1 MKIADK
7 NTKAVD
13 LVREAL
19 EKAKEFEDYHC
30 FISMN
35 EARALERAKE
45 IDGKIARGEK
55 VGRLAGVPYALKD
68 NYLSREGV
76 TTAAA
81 RMLDNFPSPITA
93 TAVAKLE
100 AEGAIMIGRANLD
113 AYAHGSSTE
122 NSYFGPSH
130 NAVDFERV
138 PGGSSGGSASAVALG
153 IVQFALGSDT
163 GGSIRQPASYNGVW
177 GMKPTYGTVSRYG
190 IVAMASSTDVM
201 GCFANTAD
209 DVDLVMSIMAGKD
222 PKDSTTLDDFWNR
235 ELEDAKPKKKKIG
248 IIKDFMGDGVNP
260 EVVNAVKDYAA
271 KMKKAGFEVEEIEMP
286 IMKYGLAIYYIVQP
300 AEVASNLSRY
310 DGVRYGHRAAEITDL
325 DSVYSKTR
333 DEGFMPE
340 NKRRIM
346 IGNFV
351 LSSGFFDAYY
361 LKAQKA
367 RTLLINAYNEAFE
380 KYDALLCAVAPAPAF
395 KFGEK
400 TNDPLQMYMEDVM
413 SVPPSMAGLPAL
425 AAPAGK
431 SKDGLPIGIQLVGPR
446 KSDQMLLNIAKTVA
460 EVK

>member
-7 NTKAVD
+7 DTKAVD

-35 EARALERAKE
+35 EARALERARE
-45 IDGKIARGEK
+45 IDEKIAKGEK
-55 VGRLAGVPYALKD
+55 VGLLAGVPYALKD

-122 NSYFGPSH
+122 NSYFGPSR
-130 NAVDFERV
+130 NAVDKTRV
-138 PGGSSGGSASAVALG
+138 PGGSSGGSASAVTLG

-190 IVAMASSTDVM
+190 VVAMASSTDVM
-201 GCFANTAD
+201 GCFANNAD
-209 DVDLVMSIMAGKD
+209 DVDLVMRIMAGKD
-222 PKDSTTLDDFWNR
+222 PKDSTTLDDFWTKD
-235 ELEDAKPKKKKIG
+235 LEDAKPKKKKIG
-248 IIKDFMGDGVNP
+248 IVKDFMGDGVDP
-260 EVVNAVKDYAA
+260 EVVKTVRDYAA
-271 KMKKAGFEVEEIEMP
+271 KMKKAGFEVEEVEMP

-310 DGVRYGHRAAEITDL
+310 DGVRYGHRAADITDL

-367 RTLLINAYNEAFE
+367 RTLLINAYDEAFE

-425 AAPAGK
+425 AAPAGT
-431 SKDGLPIGIQLVGPR
+431 SKEGLPIGVQLIGPR
-446 KSDQMLLNIAKTVA
+446 QSDQILLNIAKTVE

>member
-1 MKIADK
+1 MKIADQ

-19 EKAKEFEDYHC
+19 EKAKEFEQYHC

-35 EARALERAKE
+35 EARALERARE
-45 IDGKIARGEK
+45 IDEKIAKGEK

-100 AEGAIMIGRANLD
+100 AEGAIMIGRTNLD

-122 NSYFGPSH
+122 NSYFGPTH
-130 NAVDFERV
+130 NAYDMERV
-138 PGGSSGGSASAVALG
+138 AGGSSGGSAVATALG

-177 GMKPTYGTVSRYG
+177 GVKPTYGTVSRYG
-190 IVAMASSTDVM
+190 VVAMASSTDTM
-201 GCFANTAD
+201 GCFAKTAE

-222 PKDSTTLDDFWNR
+222 PKDSTTIDDFWNR

-248 IIKDFMGDGVNP
+248 LIKDFLGGGVDA
-260 EVVNAVKDYAA
+260 EVVKAIRDYAD
-271 KMKKAGFEVEEIEMP
+271 KMKKAGFEIEEVEMP

-325 DSVYSKTR
+325 DSVYSNTR

-395 KFGEK
+395 KLGEK
-400 TNDPLQMYMEDVM
+400 INDPLQMYMEDMM
-413 SVPPSMAGLPAL
+413 SVLPSLAGLPAIS
-425 AAPAGK
+425 APFTE
-431 SKDGLPIGIQLVGPR
+431 SKGGLPIGVQLIGPR
-446 KSDQMLLNIAKTVA
+446 KSDQVLLNIAKTVE